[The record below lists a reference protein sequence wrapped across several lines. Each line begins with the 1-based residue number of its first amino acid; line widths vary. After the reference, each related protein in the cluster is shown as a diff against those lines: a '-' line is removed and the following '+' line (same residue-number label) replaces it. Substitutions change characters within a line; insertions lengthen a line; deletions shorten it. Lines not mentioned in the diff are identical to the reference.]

1 MSKKVELEKRYS
13 KWGYIFVIPFVVLF
27 LLFHFLPMA
36 NTIYYAFCDLKN
48 QVGNYDP
55 KFLPSIG
62 EPWYRNF
69 AEVFKAV
76 SFRDAFKNTLFFWLA
91 EMIPEWIIAFWLAA
105 VMTDRRLKIKGR
117 KIFRSAFIFPK
128 IVAGSGAG
136 NVLLNHM
143 IMFVGTGV
151 GFVLMASMM
160 NGFGITEKD
169 VEFFTSMPFF
179 IIVVSIFV
187 HFGIVFI
194 YAVAGITG
202 IPVEIFETA
211 ENCKTTVEENAGS
224 EKNTTGLVLNNAI
237 NGSSTG
243 GGGTGDP
250 DDPIDP
256 DDPVDPHPTDP
267 GVNIDCTYYYDFPS
281 SGSTAASFGGENGSG
296 TFFTADKGL
305 SASGKTGTVT
315 VNGKTYTFEGVGGF
329 ANNGTIKFT
338 AEKNGTLNIVSCS
351 GSTTQRK
358 LVVTNS
364 AGKEVGTILSG
375 TSSQDSAA
383 ALALEAGSYTV
394 TNKGGGEAKLYYIGY
409 KNDGETPQN
418 DEMIGDADL
427 DNMITASDALMVLQ
441 YTLAP
446 MTTDANFVKR
456 CDVDKDNF
464 ITATDASIILQA
476 TLTEKLVL
484 Q

>member
-202 IPVEIFETA
+202 IPVEIFEAA
-211 ENCKTTVEENAGS
+211 EMDGANRIQTFFRVTLPCMKPMMFFITVVSIVDGLGMVDIPSMFGAFDTFRRNLTLMMYVENQAFMGS
-224 EKNTTGLVLNNAI
+224 YI
-237 NGSSTG
+237 
-243 GGGTGDP
+243 
-250 DDPIDP
+250 
-256 DDPVDPHPTDP
+256 
-267 GVNIDCTYYYDFPS
+267 YDRAS
-281 SGSTAASFGGENGSG
+281 AASLIMLCIYGSL
-296 TFFTADKGL
+296 A
-305 SASGKTGTVT
+305 TV
-315 VNGKTYTFEGVGGF
+315 VYFIF
-329 ANNGTIKFT
+329 I
-338 AEKNGTLNIVSCS
+338 
-351 GSTTQRK
+351 R
-358 LVVTNS
+358 
-364 AGKEVGTILSG
+364 
-375 TSSQDSAA
+375 
-383 ALALEAGSYTV
+383 
-394 TNKGGGEAKLYYIGY
+394 
-409 KNDGETPQN
+409 
-418 DEMIGDADL
+418 
-427 DNMITASDALMVLQ
+427 
-441 YTLAP
+441 
-446 MTTDANFVKR
+446 
-456 CDVDKDNF
+456 DKDEVQ
-464 ITATDASIILQA
+464 IRKMKRKERRE
-476 TLTEKLVL
+476 EKKRLNAD
-484 Q
+484 

>member
-128 IVAGSGAG
+128 IVTGSGAG

-202 IPVEIFETA
+202 IPVEIFEAA
-211 ENCKTTVEENAGS
+211 EMDGANR
-224 EKNTTGLVLNNAI
+224 I
-237 NGSSTG
+237 Q
-243 GGGTGDP
+243 
-250 DDPIDP
+250 
-256 DDPVDPHPTDP
+256 
-267 GVNIDCTYYYDFPS
+267 
-281 SGSTAASFGGENGSG
+281 
-296 TFFTADKGL
+296 TFFRVTLPCMKPMMFFITVVSIVDGL
-305 SASGKTGTVT
+305 GMVDIPSMFGAFD
-315 VNGKTYTFEGVGGF
+315 TFRR
-329 ANNGTIKFT
+329 NKITIK
-338 AEKNGTLNIVSCS
+338 
-351 GSTTQRK
+351 RK
-358 LVVTNS
+358 
-364 AGKEVGTILSG
+364 
-375 TSSQDSAA
+375 
-383 ALALEAGSYTV
+383 
-394 TNKGGGEAKLYYIGY
+394 
-409 KNDGETPQN
+409 
-418 DEMIGDADL
+418 
-427 DNMITASDALMVLQ
+427 
-441 YTLAP
+441 
-446 MTTDANFVKR
+446 
-456 CDVDKDNF
+456 
-464 ITATDASIILQA
+464 
-476 TLTEKLVL
+476 
-484 Q
+484 

>member
-202 IPVEIFETA
+202 IPVEIFEAA
-211 ENCKTTVEENAGS
+211 EMDGANRIQTFFRVTLPCMKPMMFFITVVSIVDGLGMVDIPSMFGAFDTFRRNLTLMMYVENQAFMGS
-224 EKNTTGLVLNNAI
+224 YI
-237 NGSSTG
+237 
-243 GGGTGDP
+243 
-250 DDPIDP
+250 
-256 DDPVDPHPTDP
+256 
-267 GVNIDCTYYYDFPS
+267 YDRAS
-281 SGSTAASFGGENGSG
+281 AASLIMLCIYGSLA
-296 TFFTADKGL
+296 TA
-305 SASGKTGTVT
+305 V
-315 VNGKTYTFEGVGGF
+315 YFIF
-329 ANNGTIKFT
+329 I
-338 AEKNGTLNIVSCS
+338 
-351 GSTTQRK
+351 R
-358 LVVTNS
+358 
-364 AGKEVGTILSG
+364 
-375 TSSQDSAA
+375 
-383 ALALEAGSYTV
+383 
-394 TNKGGGEAKLYYIGY
+394 
-409 KNDGETPQN
+409 
-418 DEMIGDADL
+418 
-427 DNMITASDALMVLQ
+427 
-441 YTLAP
+441 
-446 MTTDANFVKR
+446 
-456 CDVDKDNF
+456 DKDEVQ
-464 ITATDASIILQA
+464 IRKMKRKERREE
-476 TLTEKLVL
+476 EKRLIAD
-484 Q
+484 

>member
-202 IPVEIFETA
+202 IPVEIFEAA
-211 ENCKTTVEENAGS
+211 EMDGANRIQTFFRVTLPCMKPMMFFITVVSIVDGLGMVDIPSMFGAFDTFRRNLTLMMYVENQAFMGS
-224 EKNTTGLVLNNAI
+224 YI
-237 NGSSTG
+237 
-243 GGGTGDP
+243 
-250 DDPIDP
+250 
-256 DDPVDPHPTDP
+256 
-267 GVNIDCTYYYDFPS
+267 YDRAS
-281 SGSTAASFGGENGSG
+281 AASLIMLCIYGSL
-296 TFFTADKGL
+296 A
-305 SASGKTGTVT
+305 TV
-315 VNGKTYTFEGVGGF
+315 VYFIF
-329 ANNGTIKFT
+329 I
-338 AEKNGTLNIVSCS
+338 
-351 GSTTQRK
+351 R
-358 LVVTNS
+358 
-364 AGKEVGTILSG
+364 
-375 TSSQDSAA
+375 
-383 ALALEAGSYTV
+383 
-394 TNKGGGEAKLYYIGY
+394 
-409 KNDGETPQN
+409 
-418 DEMIGDADL
+418 
-427 DNMITASDALMVLQ
+427 
-441 YTLAP
+441 
-446 MTTDANFVKR
+446 
-456 CDVDKDNF
+456 DKDEVQIRKMKRKERREEMKRLN
-464 ITATDASIILQA
+464 AD
-476 TLTEKLVL
+476 
-484 Q
+484 

>member
-27 LLFHFLPMA
+27 LLFHFLPMS

-202 IPVEIFETA
+202 IPVEIFEAA
-211 ENCKTTVEENAGS
+211 EMDGANRIQTFFRVTLPCMKPMMFFITVVSIVDGLGMVDIPSMFGAFDTFRRNLTLMMYVENQAFMGS
-224 EKNTTGLVLNNAI
+224 YI
-237 NGSSTG
+237 
-243 GGGTGDP
+243 
-250 DDPIDP
+250 
-256 DDPVDPHPTDP
+256 
-267 GVNIDCTYYYDFPS
+267 YDRAS
-281 SGSTAASFGGENGSG
+281 AASLIMLCIYGSLA
-296 TFFTADKGL
+296 TAVYFIFIRNKDEVQIRKM
-305 SASGKTGTVT
+305 KR
-315 VNGKTYTFEGVGGF
+315 KERRE
-329 ANNGTIKFT
+329 
-338 AEKNGTLNIVSCS
+338 EKKRLN
-351 GSTTQRK
+351 
-358 LVVTNS
+358 
-364 AGKEVGTILSG
+364 
-375 TSSQDSAA
+375 
-383 ALALEAGSYTV
+383 
-394 TNKGGGEAKLYYIGY
+394 
-409 KNDGETPQN
+409 
-418 DEMIGDADL
+418 AD
-427 DNMITASDALMVLQ
+427 
-441 YTLAP
+441 
-446 MTTDANFVKR
+446 
-456 CDVDKDNF
+456 
-464 ITATDASIILQA
+464 
-476 TLTEKLVL
+476 
-484 Q
+484 

>member
-202 IPVEIFETA
+202 IPVEIFEAA
-211 ENCKTTVEENAGS
+211 EMDGANRIQTFFRVTLPCMKPMMFFITVVSIVDGLGMVDIPSMFGAFDTFRRNLTLMMYVENQAFMGS
-224 EKNTTGLVLNNAI
+224 YI
-237 NGSSTG
+237 
-243 GGGTGDP
+243 
-250 DDPIDP
+250 
-256 DDPVDPHPTDP
+256 
-267 GVNIDCTYYYDFPS
+267 YDRAS
-281 SGSTAASFGGENGSG
+281 AASLIMLCIYGSL
-296 TFFTADKGL
+296 A
-305 SASGKTGTVT
+305 TV
-315 VNGKTYTFEGVGGF
+315 VYFIF
-329 ANNGTIKFT
+329 I
-338 AEKNGTLNIVSCS
+338 
-351 GSTTQRK
+351 R
-358 LVVTNS
+358 
-364 AGKEVGTILSG
+364 
-375 TSSQDSAA
+375 
-383 ALALEAGSYTV
+383 
-394 TNKGGGEAKLYYIGY
+394 
-409 KNDGETPQN
+409 
-418 DEMIGDADL
+418 
-427 DNMITASDALMVLQ
+427 
-441 YTLAP
+441 
-446 MTTDANFVKR
+446 
-456 CDVDKDNF
+456 DKDEVQ
-464 ITATDASIILQA
+464 IRKMKRKERREE
-476 TLTEKLVL
+476 EKRLNAD
-484 Q
+484 

>member
-202 IPVEIFETA
+202 IPVEIFEAA
-211 ENCKTTVEENAGS
+211 EMDGANRIQTFFRVTLPCMKPMMFFITVVSIVDGLGMVDIPSMFGAFDTFRRNLTLMMYVENQAFMGS
-224 EKNTTGLVLNNAI
+224 YI
-237 NGSSTG
+237 
-243 GGGTGDP
+243 
-250 DDPIDP
+250 
-256 DDPVDPHPTDP
+256 
-267 GVNIDCTYYYDFPS
+267 YDRAS
-281 SGSTAASFGGENGSG
+281 AASLIMLCIYGSP
-296 TFFTADKGL
+296 TA
-305 SASGKTGTVT
+305 V
-315 VNGKTYTFEGVGGF
+315 YFIF
-329 ANNGTIKFT
+329 I
-338 AEKNGTLNIVSCS
+338 
-351 GSTTQRK
+351 R
-358 LVVTNS
+358 
-364 AGKEVGTILSG
+364 
-375 TSSQDSAA
+375 
-383 ALALEAGSYTV
+383 
-394 TNKGGGEAKLYYIGY
+394 
-409 KNDGETPQN
+409 
-418 DEMIGDADL
+418 
-427 DNMITASDALMVLQ
+427 
-441 YTLAP
+441 
-446 MTTDANFVKR
+446 
-456 CDVDKDNF
+456 DKDEVQ
-464 ITATDASIILQA
+464 IRKMKRKERWE
-476 TLTEKLVL
+476 EKKRLIAD
-484 Q
+484 

>member
-117 KIFRSAFIFPK
+117 KIFRSVFIFPK

-202 IPVEIFETA
+202 IPVEIFEAA
-211 ENCKTTVEENAGS
+211 EMDGANRIQTFFHVTLPCMKPMMFFITVVSIVDGLGMVDIPSMFGAFDTFRRNLTLMMYVENQAFMGS
-224 EKNTTGLVLNNAI
+224 YI
-237 NGSSTG
+237 
-243 GGGTGDP
+243 
-250 DDPIDP
+250 
-256 DDPVDPHPTDP
+256 
-267 GVNIDCTYYYDFPS
+267 YDRAS
-281 SGSTAASFGGENGSG
+281 AASLIMLCIYGSL
-296 TFFTADKGL
+296 A
-305 SASGKTGTVT
+305 TV
-315 VNGKTYTFEGVGGF
+315 VYFIF
-329 ANNGTIKFT
+329 I
-338 AEKNGTLNIVSCS
+338 
-351 GSTTQRK
+351 R
-358 LVVTNS
+358 
-364 AGKEVGTILSG
+364 
-375 TSSQDSAA
+375 
-383 ALALEAGSYTV
+383 
-394 TNKGGGEAKLYYIGY
+394 
-409 KNDGETPQN
+409 
-418 DEMIGDADL
+418 
-427 DNMITASDALMVLQ
+427 
-441 YTLAP
+441 
-446 MTTDANFVKR
+446 
-456 CDVDKDNF
+456 DKDEVQ
-464 ITATDASIILQA
+464 IRKMKRKERRE
-476 TLTEKLVL
+476 EKKRLNAD
-484 Q
+484 

>member
-202 IPVEIFETA
+202 IPVEIFEAA
-211 ENCKTTVEENAGS
+211 EMDDANRIQTFFRVTLPCMKPMMFFITVVSIVDGLGMVDIPSMFGAFDTFRRNLTLMMYVENQAFMGS
-224 EKNTTGLVLNNAI
+224 YI
-237 NGSSTG
+237 
-243 GGGTGDP
+243 
-250 DDPIDP
+250 
-256 DDPVDPHPTDP
+256 
-267 GVNIDCTYYYDFPS
+267 YDRAS
-281 SGSTAASFGGENGSG
+281 AASLIMLCIYGSL
-296 TFFTADKGL
+296 A
-305 SASGKTGTVT
+305 TV
-315 VNGKTYTFEGVGGF
+315 VYFIF
-329 ANNGTIKFT
+329 I
-338 AEKNGTLNIVSCS
+338 
-351 GSTTQRK
+351 R
-358 LVVTNS
+358 
-364 AGKEVGTILSG
+364 
-375 TSSQDSAA
+375 
-383 ALALEAGSYTV
+383 
-394 TNKGGGEAKLYYIGY
+394 
-409 KNDGETPQN
+409 
-418 DEMIGDADL
+418 
-427 DNMITASDALMVLQ
+427 
-441 YTLAP
+441 
-446 MTTDANFVKR
+446 
-456 CDVDKDNF
+456 DKDEVQ
-464 ITATDASIILQA
+464 IRKMKRKERRE
-476 TLTEKLVL
+476 EKKRLNAD
-484 Q
+484 

>member
-55 KFLPSIG
+55 KFLPLIG

-202 IPVEIFETA
+202 IPVEIFEAA
-211 ENCKTTVEENAGS
+211 EMDGANRIQTFFRVTLPCMKPMMFFITVVSIVDGLGMVDIPSMFGAFDTFRRNLTLMMYVENQAFMGS
-224 EKNTTGLVLNNAI
+224 YI
-237 NGSSTG
+237 
-243 GGGTGDP
+243 
-250 DDPIDP
+250 
-256 DDPVDPHPTDP
+256 
-267 GVNIDCTYYYDFPS
+267 YDRAS
-281 SGSTAASFGGENGSG
+281 AASLIMLCIYGSLA
-296 TFFTADKGL
+296 TA
-305 SASGKTGTVT
+305 V
-315 VNGKTYTFEGVGGF
+315 YFIF
-329 ANNGTIKFT
+329 I
-338 AEKNGTLNIVSCS
+338 
-351 GSTTQRK
+351 R
-358 LVVTNS
+358 
-364 AGKEVGTILSG
+364 
-375 TSSQDSAA
+375 
-383 ALALEAGSYTV
+383 
-394 TNKGGGEAKLYYIGY
+394 
-409 KNDGETPQN
+409 
-418 DEMIGDADL
+418 
-427 DNMITASDALMVLQ
+427 
-441 YTLAP
+441 
-446 MTTDANFVKR
+446 
-456 CDVDKDNF
+456 DKDEVQ
-464 ITATDASIILQA
+464 IRKMKRKERRE
-476 TLTEKLVL
+476 EKKRLNAD
-484 Q
+484 

>member
-179 IIVVSIFV
+179 IVVVSIFV

-202 IPVEIFETA
+202 IPVEIFEAA
-211 ENCKTTVEENAGS
+211 EMDGANRIQTFFRVTLPCMKPMMFFITVVSIVDGLGMVDIPSMFGAFDTFRRNLTLMMYVENQAFMGS
-224 EKNTTGLVLNNAI
+224 YI
-237 NGSSTG
+237 
-243 GGGTGDP
+243 
-250 DDPIDP
+250 
-256 DDPVDPHPTDP
+256 
-267 GVNIDCTYYYDFPS
+267 YDRAS
-281 SGSTAASFGGENGSG
+281 AASLIMLCIYGSLA
-296 TFFTADKGL
+296 TA
-305 SASGKTGTVT
+305 V
-315 VNGKTYTFEGVGGF
+315 YFIF
-329 ANNGTIKFT
+329 I
-338 AEKNGTLNIVSCS
+338 
-351 GSTTQRK
+351 R
-358 LVVTNS
+358 
-364 AGKEVGTILSG
+364 
-375 TSSQDSAA
+375 
-383 ALALEAGSYTV
+383 
-394 TNKGGGEAKLYYIGY
+394 
-409 KNDGETPQN
+409 
-418 DEMIGDADL
+418 
-427 DNMITASDALMVLQ
+427 
-441 YTLAP
+441 
-446 MTTDANFVKR
+446 
-456 CDVDKDNF
+456 DKDEVQ
-464 ITATDASIILQA
+464 IRKMKRKERRE
-476 TLTEKLVL
+476 EKKRLNAD
-484 Q
+484 

>member
-202 IPVEIFETA
+202 IPVEIFEAA
-211 ENCKTTVEENAGS
+211 EMDGANRIQTFFRVTLPCMKPMMFFITVVSIVDGLGMVDIPSMFGAFDTFRRNLTLMMYVENQAFMGS
-224 EKNTTGLVLNNAI
+224 YI
-237 NGSSTG
+237 
-243 GGGTGDP
+243 
-250 DDPIDP
+250 
-256 DDPVDPHPTDP
+256 
-267 GVNIDCTYYYDFPS
+267 YDRAS
-281 SGSTAASFGGENGSG
+281 AASLIMLCIYGSLA
-296 TFFTADKGL
+296 TA
-305 SASGKTGTVT
+305 V
-315 VNGKTYTFEGVGGF
+315 YFIF
-329 ANNGTIKFT
+329 I
-338 AEKNGTLNIVSCS
+338 
-351 GSTTQRK
+351 R
-358 LVVTNS
+358 
-364 AGKEVGTILSG
+364 
-375 TSSQDSAA
+375 
-383 ALALEAGSYTV
+383 
-394 TNKGGGEAKLYYIGY
+394 
-409 KNDGETPQN
+409 
-418 DEMIGDADL
+418 
-427 DNMITASDALMVLQ
+427 
-441 YTLAP
+441 
-446 MTTDANFVKR
+446 
-456 CDVDKDNF
+456 DKDEVQ
-464 ITATDASIILQA
+464 IRKMKRKERRE
-476 TLTEKLVL
+476 EKKRLNAD
-484 Q
+484 

>member
-202 IPVEIFETA
+202 IPVEIFEAA
-211 ENCKTTVEENAGS
+211 EMDGANRIQTFFRVTLPCMKPMMFFITVVSIVDGLGMVDIPSMFGAFDTFRRNLTLMMYVENQAFMGS
-224 EKNTTGLVLNNAI
+224 YI
-237 NGSSTG
+237 
-243 GGGTGDP
+243 
-250 DDPIDP
+250 
-256 DDPVDPHPTDP
+256 
-267 GVNIDCTYYYDFPS
+267 YDRAS
-281 SGSTAASFGGENGSG
+281 AASLIMLCIYGSL
-296 TFFTADKGL
+296 A
-305 SASGKTGTVT
+305 TV
-315 VNGKTYTFEGVGGF
+315 VYFIF
-329 ANNGTIKFT
+329 I
-338 AEKNGTLNIVSCS
+338 
-351 GSTTQRK
+351 R
-358 LVVTNS
+358 
-364 AGKEVGTILSG
+364 
-375 TSSQDSAA
+375 
-383 ALALEAGSYTV
+383 
-394 TNKGGGEAKLYYIGY
+394 
-409 KNDGETPQN
+409 
-418 DEMIGDADL
+418 
-427 DNMITASDALMVLQ
+427 
-441 YTLAP
+441 
-446 MTTDANFVKR
+446 
-456 CDVDKDNF
+456 DKDEVQ
-464 ITATDASIILQA
+464 IRKMKRKERRE
-476 TLTEKLVL
+476 EKKRLIAD
-484 Q
+484 

>member
-202 IPVEIFETA
+202 IPVEIFEAA
-211 ENCKTTVEENAGS
+211 EMDGANRIQTFFRVTLPCMKPMMFFITVVSIVDGLGMVDIPSMFGAFDTFRRNLTLMMYVENQAFMGS
-224 EKNTTGLVLNNAI
+224 YI
-237 NGSSTG
+237 
-243 GGGTGDP
+243 
-250 DDPIDP
+250 
-256 DDPVDPHPTDP
+256 
-267 GVNIDCTYYYDFPS
+267 YDRAS
-281 SGSTAASFGGENGSG
+281 AASLIMLCIYGSL
-296 TFFTADKGL
+296 A
-305 SASGKTGTVT
+305 TV
-315 VNGKTYTFEGVGGF
+315 VYFIF
-329 ANNGTIKFT
+329 I
-338 AEKNGTLNIVSCS
+338 
-351 GSTTQRK
+351 R
-358 LVVTNS
+358 
-364 AGKEVGTILSG
+364 
-375 TSSQDSAA
+375 
-383 ALALEAGSYTV
+383 
-394 TNKGGGEAKLYYIGY
+394 
-409 KNDGETPQN
+409 
-418 DEMIGDADL
+418 
-427 DNMITASDALMVLQ
+427 
-441 YTLAP
+441 
-446 MTTDANFVKR
+446 
-456 CDVDKDNF
+456 DKDEVQ
-464 ITATDASIILQA
+464 IRKMKRKERREE
-476 TLTEKLVL
+476 EKRLIAD
-484 Q
+484 

>member
-1 MSKKVELEKRYS
+1 MTGPRRPRRIRGSMSKKVEMEKRYS

-27 LLFHFLPMA
+27 LVFHFVPMA
-36 NTIYYAFCDLKN
+36 STCYYAFCDLKN

-55 KFLPSIG
+55 KFLPLIG

-202 IPVEIFETA
+202 IPVEIFEAA
-211 ENCKTTVEENAGS
+211 EMDGANRIQTFFRVTLPCMKPMMFFITVVSIVDGLGMVDIPSMFGAFDTFRRNLTLMMYVENQAFMGS
-224 EKNTTGLVLNNAI
+224 YI
-237 NGSSTG
+237 
-243 GGGTGDP
+243 
-250 DDPIDP
+250 
-256 DDPVDPHPTDP
+256 
-267 GVNIDCTYYYDFPS
+267 YDRAS
-281 SGSTAASFGGENGSG
+281 AASLIMLCIYGSLA
-296 TFFTADKGL
+296 TA
-305 SASGKTGTVT
+305 V
-315 VNGKTYTFEGVGGF
+315 YFIF
-329 ANNGTIKFT
+329 I
-338 AEKNGTLNIVSCS
+338 
-351 GSTTQRK
+351 R
-358 LVVTNS
+358 
-364 AGKEVGTILSG
+364 
-375 TSSQDSAA
+375 
-383 ALALEAGSYTV
+383 
-394 TNKGGGEAKLYYIGY
+394 
-409 KNDGETPQN
+409 
-418 DEMIGDADL
+418 
-427 DNMITASDALMVLQ
+427 
-441 YTLAP
+441 
-446 MTTDANFVKR
+446 
-456 CDVDKDNF
+456 DKDEVQ
-464 ITATDASIILQA
+464 IRKMKRKERWE
-476 TLTEKLVL
+476 EKKRLNAD
-484 Q
+484 